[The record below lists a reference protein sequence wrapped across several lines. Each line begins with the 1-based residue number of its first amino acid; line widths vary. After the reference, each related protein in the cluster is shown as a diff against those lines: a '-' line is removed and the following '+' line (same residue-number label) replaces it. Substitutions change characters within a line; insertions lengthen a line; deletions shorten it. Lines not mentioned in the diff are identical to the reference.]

1 MMTMNKKTR
10 RFSKIPDEV
19 RDELKHVLV
28 DTPFIVE
35 DNTRKWA
42 KLDENTVDHV
52 LSGIVV
58 GQLLYIH
65 I

>member
-1 MMTMNKKTR
+1 M
-10 RFSKIPDEV
+10 PYEV
-19 RDELKHVLV
+19 RAELKPTFV
-28 DTPFIVE
+28 DTPFLVE